1 MSEDDILKLVGILAE
16 GTPAVL
22 SILQAAA
29 AYFKGQGDM
38 VMAKRIEDILP
49 VKSES
54 RAVQEQLEAKAA
66 P

>member
-1 MSEDDILKLVGILAE
+1 MSEDDVLKLVGIIAE

-29 AYFKGQGDM
+29 SYFKGQGDM
-38 VMAKRIEDILP
+38 VMAKRIEDVLP

-54 RAVQEQLEAKAA
+54 RAVQEALEAKAA